1 MIDLYKDLDYKG
13 LEQIVMDFVAAYK
26 RNLIGAGTTATGSL
40 NESIKGKI
48 KQKGKWIEISINL
61 NEYWKYVEKGRK
73 PGKFPPVDAI
83 KEWIKIKPV
92 LPRPYNGKLPTTDQL
107 AFLIGRKIAT
117 KGIKPRPIL
126 QNTIDT
132 FGLASMLDQWIKSE
146 LERLTNNTITEAL
159 SEKQ

>member
-26 RNLIGAGTTATGSL
+26 RNLTSAGTTATGSL

-107 AFLIGRKIAT
+107 AYLIGRKIAT

-146 LERLTNNTITEAL
+146 LERLANETITEAL